1 MLHGPEDLRV
11 EEIAEPEGEV
21 IVAVHAATT
30 CGTDVKMWRN
40 GHPALDPYPC
50 RFGHETAGV
59 RVDTGEPV
67 LVSDSVACFT
77 ASRAW
82 AGRPQI
88 CRRPT
93 WVFGGFAE
101 RIAAPAGA
109 LHPIPDGLPAAAAA
123 IAEPLAAALHA
134 VSRGSDAG
142 DVGVLGG
149 GPMGLMLTSLLLAQK
164 RTVTVAERHSDRRAQ
179 AERLGAR
186 TATELGSHEL
196 VFEAVGRP
204 ECWQAAVRATAP
216 GGVVVFVGGCP
227 LGSDVTLPAAPIH
240 YDELEL
246 RGTFHHSA
254 AEVDEALAAARRRP
268 LRLARAL
275 RRDDHARAAAGGACG
290 AERRARAQVGRRPAS
305 VVSRRAILG
314 ECGRSPPTPDAPR

>member
-11 EEIAEPEGEV
+11 QEIPEPEGEV
-21 IVAVHAATT
+21 VVAVHAATT

-59 RVDTGEPV
+59 RTDTGERV
-67 LVSDSVACFT
+67 LVSDSVACLGCEPCL
-77 ASRAW
+77 

-93 WVFGGFAE
+93 WVLGGFAE

-134 VSRGSDAG
+134 VSRGSSAG

-149 GPMGLMLTSLLLAQK
+149 GPMGLMLTSLLVAEK
-164 RTVTVAERHSDRRAQ
+164 RAVTVAERHPDRRAQ

-204 ECWQAAVRATAP
+204 ETWQAAVRATAP

-227 LGSDVTLPAAPIH
+227 FGSDVTLPTAPIH

-254 AEVDEALAAARRRP
+254 AEVDEALALLADGRFDWGTLAGETITLEQLPAALAAPSDGPARKWVVDP
-268 LRLARAL
+268 RL
-275 RRDDHARAAAGGACG
+275 
-290 AERRARAQVGRRPAS
+290 
-305 VVSRRAILG
+305 
-314 ECGRSPPTPDAPR
+314 